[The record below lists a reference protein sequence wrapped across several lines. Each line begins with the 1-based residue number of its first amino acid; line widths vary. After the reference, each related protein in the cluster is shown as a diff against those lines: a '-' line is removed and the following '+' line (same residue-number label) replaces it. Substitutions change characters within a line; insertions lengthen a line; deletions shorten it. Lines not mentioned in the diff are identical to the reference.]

1 MTKNSAPSGAMA
13 PACPS
18 VAFDRSTLDE
28 MLDGL
33 SAVEDYLMA
42 AEDNAVHAF
51 DGAAERGTPAD
62 RVTIDHLADTTS
74 ALHRVRDVI
83 TSIDVEIGMSTLPG
97 PGREFTIDTYQL
109 CSRTGYDMETVAELY
124 ENLGDGEEAPRAD
137 EGIDLVYF
145 VHDLI
150 RDREK
155 LVDRIENMRS
165 PETMEGIQQE
175 IDRLRLKRER
185 NAHDAAAQAG
195 LKNENDLPTAEE
207 AAAIFAAAGHGDW
220 SRVSDRMLKAV
231 NLGAVHTLSSEDEA
245 LIRDIQEKT
254 AETVAN
260 AQRCEHNQGR
270 NGCDLDTDCH
280 REEAEEYLPGQSP
293 EDIALA
299 RFVAIDNARRP
310 VVLIRTSAG
319 DEIEVR

>member
-1 MTKNSAPSGAMA
+1 MAKKSAASAATA

-33 SAVEDYLMA
+33 NAVEDYLMA

-62 RVTIDHLADTTS
+62 RITIEHLADTTS
-74 ALHRVRDVI
+74 ALHRVRDVM
-83 TSIDVEIGMSTLPG
+83 TSIDVEIGMASLPG
-97 PGREFTIDTYQL
+97 PGREFTIDMFQL
-109 CSRTGYDMETVAELY
+109 CSRTGYDIETVAELY
-124 ENLGDGEEAPRAD
+124 ENLGDGEELPRAAD
-137 EGIDLVYF
+137 GIDLVYF

-155 LVDRIENMRS
+155 LIERIETMRS

-175 IDRLRLKRER
+175 IVRPRLKRER
-185 NAHDAAAQAG
+185 IAHDAAVQAG
-195 LKNENDLPTAEE
+195 LKGEDALPTTED
-207 AAAIFAAAGHGDW
+207 AAHIFAGIGHGDW
-220 SRVSDRMLKAV
+220 SGVSDRAFRASR
-231 NLGAVHTLSSEDEA
+231 LGTVHTFSAEDEA
-245 LIRDIQEKT
+245 LIRDIQERT
-254 AETVAN
+254 AETVAD
-260 AQRCEHNQGR
+260 AQRDEDAVTG
-270 NGCDLDTDCH
+270 D
-280 REEAEEYLPGQSP
+280 EEEYLPGQSP

-299 RFVAIDNARRP
+299 RFVAIDGARRP
-310 VVLIRTSAG
+310 PIVMRTSGG